1 MDAGDNLLAREEKR
15 RPIAGMRELP
25 HTRSCF
31 VCGEANPLGLKLRF
45 ESDGQV
51 VRTRFTPSAEHIGFK
66 GVIHGG
72 LLATVLDEIMVWA
85 CAVRTRRFAFCAEM
99 HVRFVRSVKPGQELV
114 VIGELGADRRGK
126 IFEAKASVREP
137 RGEVLAEA
145 TGKYMPIKNPA
156 LPPMLGELVGEWQ
169 WLLDEAITPPAT

>member
-1 MDAGDNLLAREEKR
+1 
-15 RPIAGMRELP
+15 MRELP

-45 ESDGQV
+45 ESDGQA
-51 VRTRFTPSAEHIGFK
+51 VRTRFTPFAEHIGFK

-99 HVRFVRSVKPGQELV
+99 NVRFTRSAKPGQELV
-114 VIGELGADRRGK
+114 VIGELAANRRGK
-126 IFEAKASVREP
+126 VFEAKASVMGP
-137 RGEVLAEA
+137 RGEILAEA
-145 TGKYMPIKNPA
+145 TGKYMPIKTPD
-156 LPPMLGELVGEWQ
+156 LPPMLGELIGDWR
-169 WLLDEAITPPAT
+169 WLLDEAKTPQAT